1 MRPMYPTAT
10 VATPDV
16 EVDVLD
22 DVATRITAPWRVLL
36 FDDDTHTFDEVIV
49 QLVRAT
55 GCTWE
60 RAEAHAWTV
69 HSKGKDAVY
78 SGPFDKCFRVQQIL
92 NQIELITQL
101 EG

>member
-1 MRPMYPTAT
+1 MRVSHSVAPTASSQ
-10 VATPDV
+10 V
-16 EVDVLD
+16 EADVLD
-22 DVATRITAPWRVLL
+22 QVETRVTAPWRVLL

-60 RAEAHAWTV
+60 RAETHAYTV
-69 HSKGKDAVY
+69 HTRGKDTVY
-78 SGPFDKCFRVQQIL
+78 SGPFEKCFRVQQIL

>member
-1 MRPMYPTAT
+1 MRPLSTT
-10 VATPDV
+10 ATPDV
-16 EVDVLD
+16 ETELVE
-22 DVATRITAPWRVLL
+22 AEETRVQAPWRVLL

-55 GCTWE
+55 GCSWE

-69 HSKGKDAVY
+69 HSKGKDTVY
-78 SGPFDKCFRVQQIL
+78 TGEFEKCFRVQQIL
-92 NQIELITQL
+92 SQIDLITQL

>member
-1 MRPMYPTAT
+1 MPLLSTT
-10 VATPDV
+10 ATPDV
-16 EVDVLD
+16 ETDVLEETT
-22 DVATRITAPWRVLL
+22 TRVDAPWRVLL

-55 GCTWE
+55 GCSWE
-60 RAEAHAWTV
+60 RAETHAWTV
-69 HSKGKDAVY
+69 HSRGKDTVF
-78 SGPFDKCFRVQQIL
+78 SGPFEQCFRVQQIL